1 MTVRVAVWLLVAVAL
16 HNANANAI
24 NANGDAIDLQPGG
37 NIDGNPVGAGDNLGG
52 STDAARDKLVGI
64 TSPPIMTVSPIETPD
79 FVIPPVIIPELI
91 KPPTVEKP
99 DISINTLFLGYFYN
113 LNIGDSA
120 IDDARGADE
129 SKPNIN
135 TVIFGDLL
143 NFHASERGD
152 STNDNGGAFDDS
164 GNINTPTIGDLLR
177 NNKCLK
183 FAADAEKA
191 VRNAYFSCF
200 PTMHI
205 YQGSAG
211 LERMMGALKE
221 ASNAGKNEERETWEE
236 EMLDEDDPS
245 NDNDELEDDEQWG
258 EDNTLGSAKEEE
270 GGSSGNSSAEWT
282 GHETVMD
289 PVWGIVSSIQKNVDT
304 LACFTDHINA
314 EANTTLIYMDAGMTT
329 GAIFNFMEE
338 EYGIIS
344 KDVEPCLATGCLD
357 DFAHCLAINACGV
370 SEWVYRAL
378 LHMYKSP
385 SYYKSP
391 TYFY

>member
-16 HNANANAI
+16 HNAKAETI
-24 NANGDAIDLQPGG
+24 VDAIDLQAGGKLGG
-37 NIDGNPVGAGDNLGG
+37 NPDAAGGKLGGNP
-52 STDAARDKLVGI
+52 DAAGENDGWI
-64 TSPPIMTVSPIETPD
+64 TISPIEKPD
-79 FVIPPVIIPELI
+79 GLITISPIEKPELPQIPELI

-177 NNKCLK
+177 NNKCLR